1 MTIAMRAGLTPA
13 SIRAAARKA
22 ATRLRMKDAR
32 GVAAVEFALIAPVMI
47 GLYLSTVITTQAYMS
62 SSKVALVARS
72 LADVASRQAV
82 GTAGCTPTT
91 SGNPCLSNTDMVNI
105 LDAAALIMAPYSL
118 STLKMTLSR
127 IDIVKDTSASP
138 QTWAVTKWSV
148 GYNSGV
154 ARPCNGANAAFTS
167 KTAFPGVTNSTTDK
181 PLQVGNYQTT
191 QANYQNY
198 LPSQYTTSTSPTGF
212 LILADVVYTYSPGF
226 SFKAF
231 NWSNLTTVT
240 SGWTQ
245 GFWSRTGLPI
255 DGHNLTAQSF
265 TPPGASSAVATTVT
279 LCASNDPSNT

>member
-1 MTIAMRAGLTPA
+1 MRAALIPPPA
-13 SIRAAARKA
+13 RAMASKFCA
-22 ATRLRMKDAR
+22 RLRLRDDR

-62 SSKVALVARS
+62 SRKVALVARS
-72 LADVASRQAV
+72 LADVASRQAA
-82 GTAGCTPTT
+82 GTSGCTPTT
-91 SGNPCLSNTDMVNI
+91 TGSPCLSNTDMINI
-105 LDAAALIMAPYSL
+105 LDAAALIMSPYSL

-138 QTWAVTKWSV
+138 QLWAVTKWSV
-148 GYNSGV
+148 AYNSGI
-154 ARPCNGANAAFTS
+154 ARPCSGGNTAFTS
-167 KTAFPGVTNSTTDK
+167 NTAFPGVTSSATNK

-191 QANYQNY
+191 ASGYQNY
-198 LPSQYTTSTSPTGF
+198 LPSQYTSATSPTGF

-265 TPPGASSAVATTVT
+265 TPPGASSAVTTAVT
-279 LCASNDPSNT
+279 LCAANDPSNN